1 MNFQVFRGTSSIFP
15 PKSLDQIYNIR
26 ELPVPPN
33 LEVVVW
39 NEKRKHMCSQLV
51 CFGVCEPCNG
61 HRPAK
66 TAVKVMDLKVSDQH
80 ELNYFVTGFQGFS
93 LGASNCSGW
102 LLRHRTLRLLT
113 DGHQLSC
120 RSRSQIFY
128 CPVQSPNSM
137 KSKVLL
143 LKYNFLSGHFF
154 IRSSTKMLWQIMKKK
169 SMRSDFIVIAWV
181 DRPVS
186 EWSEFLIFCDRVW
199 IRAQK
204 DCVLAK
210 LPWCILPNDSY
221 PAPVVSG

>member
-1 MNFQVFRGTSSIFP
+1 
-15 PKSLDQIYNIR
+15 
-26 ELPVPPN
+26 
-33 LEVVVW
+33 
-39 NEKRKHMCSQLV
+39 MCSQLV

-113 DGHQLSC
+113 DGHQLHELMSC

-128 CPVQSPNSM
+128 CPVQSLNSM

-143 LKYNFLSGHFF
+143 MTYNFLMGHFF
-154 IRSSTKMLWQIMKKK
+154 IRSSTKMLRRNYYEKKYEDWLHCHFLSWQTSQWMVRVLNILWQ
-169 SMRSDFIVIAWV
+169 SVNQG
-181 DRPVS
+181 S
-186 EWSEFLIFCDRVW
+186 ERLCFDKTSLVHSANW
-199 IRAQK
+199 
-204 DCVLAK
+204 
-210 LPWCILPNDSY
+210 
-221 PAPVVSG
+221 